1 MSKKIIFLLAGLLTL
16 VLGGIIL
23 LFSSGDDAWLKN
35 ATVDLSEYRPYVL
48 NTDIDFTKD
57 GNSVKYISS
66 DYGWGGLEPKWRCT
80 VGKESIVKLYIK
92 DAKNTDLVVNVYGFG
107 VFDYKTEKNQKI
119 TVFANGTEIGAWDVG
134 DNSRYS
140 LKIPNSVMVD
150 NSLTLK
156 FVIDK
161 PYVSAFDS
169 RPLGMAV
176 RQMNVRKQFAN
187 KTKRK
192 IGKWLKDKINNNI

>member
-35 ATVDLSEYRPYVL
+35 ANVDLSEYRPYVL
-48 NTDIDFTKD
+48 NTDIDFTED

-92 DAKNTDLVVNVYGFG
+92 DAQNTDLVVNVYGFG
-107 VFDYKTEKNQKI
+107 VFDYKTEKNQK
-119 TVFANGTEIGAWDVG
+119 
-134 DNSRYS
+134 
-140 LKIPNSVMVD
+140 K
-150 NSLTLK
+150 K
-156 FVIDK
+156 
-161 PYVSAFDS
+161 
-169 RPLGMAV
+169 
-176 RQMNVRKQFAN
+176 
-187 KTKRK
+187 
-192 IGKWLKDKINNNI
+192 